1 MHFLQF
7 RDTLHPP
14 FGYSWKS
21 FGGRRTIDPG
31 AKHGVDASPVD
42 QVATSVSGRASHQA
56 TSMTSKFGN
65 LRVLVVED
73 DPLVLREIGSAVAR
87 STTMAVVGE
96 AFTGAEGVARFEALQ
111 PDVVLV
117 DIHVPRAGGLDVIER
132 IRARSATAIVLGFG
146 THHVDAMAKRVLAAG
161 AQAFLTT
168 GSIQGELAA
177 TVDRVVGRPGRSQG
191 RSPRASAGTGAAILT
206 EREVEV
212 LRSVAAGHTNRQ
224 IAALMAISDE
234 TVKGHM
240 KNISAKLGARH
251 RAEAVALAYRRGV
264 IGL

>member
-1 MHFLQF
+1 
-7 RDTLHPP
+7 
-14 FGYSWKS
+14 
-21 FGGRRTIDPG
+21 
-31 AKHGVDASPVD
+31 
-42 QVATSVSGRASHQA
+42 
-56 TSMTSKFGN
+56 
-65 LRVLVVED
+65 
-73 DPLVLREIGSAVAR
+73 
-87 STTMAVVGE
+87 
-96 AFTGAEGVARFEALQ
+96 
-111 PDVVLV
+111 
-117 DIHVPRAGGLDVIER
+117 
-132 IRARSATAIVLGFG
+132 
-146 THHVDAMAKRVLAAG
+146 MAKRVLAAG

-177 TVDRVVGRPGRSQG
+177 TVDRLVGRPGRSQG